1 MILKRHAILFKANRL
16 ELKKELSALSEEVS
30 QDEKSLQASKDEF
43 ESLIQAE
50 EKLREEV
57 GGAEES
63 IKALEEILK
72 TAAKDVIELVNTSLI
87 TYENPLKKELLAP
100 FLKPDRFPNM
110 DDIEYLVK
118 ILFEEIEKS
127 GEIRKWNGAFINS
140 QGTESAGT
148 ILRIGK
154 FTACYQQ
161 GDETGYLKA
170 VKICQSRLL
179 FREICH
185 EALQSLLKNILQEK
199 MMLFLWISQA
209 G

>member
-1 MILKRHAILFKANRL
+1 MKNLFRRQKMSLNRLFRLKR
-16 ELKKELSALSEEVS
+16 SSE
-30 QDEKSLQASKDEF
+30 
-43 ESLIQAE
+43 
-50 EKLREEV
+50 EEV

-140 QGTESAGT
+140 QGTESTRT

-170 VKICQSRLL
+170 VKDLSKPVAIPGNLPRSITKSVKKYFAGENDAFPLDISGGVIMEQVSRNQDIW
-179 FREICH
+179 EW
-185 EALQSLLKNILQEK
+185 
-199 MMLFLWISQA
+199 M
-209 G
+209 